1 MSKLAYRSGGGIWF
15 KQYRRHEDGETGIH
29 HTTLLHL
36 ITESSLSL
44 ARTHGKYKA
53 LRCAAPRGCVVRC
66 CPGAETE
73 GRKRE
78 GGLERRCL
86 ATAGREI

>member
-1 MSKLAYRSGGGIWF
+1 MGRL
-15 KQYRRHEDGETGIH
+15 ETGIH

-53 LRCAAPRGCVVRC
+53 PRCAARRGCVVRC

>member
-1 MSKLAYRSGGGIWF
+1 MGRL
-15 KQYRRHEDGETGIH
+15 ETGIH

-53 LRCAAPRGCVVRC
+53 PRCAARLRGALLPGRGDRGKKERGRTGAALPRHRR
-66 CPGAETE
+66 PGNI
-73 GRKRE
+73 
-78 GGLERRCL
+78 
-86 ATAGREI
+86 EISAV